1 MTALAS
7 SLARDSLLPRPPGG
21 LAPGALLAL
30 LVHSGLIA
38 ALALSVQWRSASV
51 DVVSAELWSSVP
63 QTAAP
68 RAVETLPPPPVPT
81 PPAVVAVAPLPKAEP
96 AIADAQIAIE
106 RARRDKEDRD
116 RTLKERNER
125 DKAERDREA
134 AAADKLKLAEA
145 ADKLNLAE
153 AADKLKLA
161 EAAKK
166 RDAAQRADEQRLA
179 EQREANL
186 KRMLGQAGAS
196 GSPSANGTALRDAGP
211 SAGYA
216 GRVAKA
222 IRDNIRFS
230 GTVPGNPAAEVDVTA
245 TASGTIIARR
255 LRKSSG
261 NKEWD
266 DAVLRAI
273 DRTGNL
279 PADTDGRV
287 PTSFLFSLRL
297 EE

>member
-68 RAVETLPPPPVPT
+68 RAVETLPPQPVPT
-81 PPAVVAVAPLPKAEP
+81 PPAVMAVAPLPKAEP

-134 AAADKLKLAEA
+134 A
-145 ADKLNLAE
+145 

>member
-81 PPAVVAVAPLPKAEP
+81 PPTVVAVAPLPKAEP

-145 ADKLNLAE
+145 ADKL
-153 AADKLKLA
+153 KLA

-196 GSPSANGTALRDAGP
+196 GSPTANGTALRDAGP

>member
-68 RAVETLPPPPVPT
+68 RAVETLPPQPAPT
-81 PPAVVAVAPLPKAEP
+81 PPAVVTVAPLPKAEP

-145 ADKLNLAE
+145 ADKL
-153 AADKLKLA
+153 KLA

-196 GSPSANGTALRDAGP
+196 GSPTANGTALRDAGP